1 MGKAATIRLGPI
13 LSGHGEAK
21 TAGGAFIAHSSIPF
35 GETLL
40 ENTRLFLGAM
50 LLGLPR
56 DPHKRVDVS
65 AAVTF
70 LPSPPSQARSHP
82 HLPPTRILPPPDGSL
97 AGILGKGC
105 SRRAPGSVAAL
116 VAALS
121 SRVAVYPTS
130 LNNFLAAP
138 QPNWVLINTAWV
150 GGDKNQVA
158 LQGCQFAAAEETSEQ
173 LCQTSFPVSRVLRY
187 LQCTAGENG
196 GKCGLLKIN
205 LFLN

>member
-158 LQGCQFAAAEETSEQ
+158 LQAASLQQRKKQVSSFARQ
-173 LCQTSFPVSRVLRY
+173 VSLSHGFCDTCSARQVK
-187 LQCTAGENG
+187 TGEMRPFKN
-196 GKCGLLKIN
+196 
-205 LFLN
+205 